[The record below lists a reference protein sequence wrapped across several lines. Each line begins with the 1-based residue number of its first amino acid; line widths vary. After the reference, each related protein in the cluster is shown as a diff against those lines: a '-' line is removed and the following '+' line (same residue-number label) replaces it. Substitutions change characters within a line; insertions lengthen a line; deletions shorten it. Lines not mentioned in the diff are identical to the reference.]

1 MELKWPHPSV
11 PPPPPSILAMPKY
24 TRHYSKSDFSHHLHQ
39 HHYHQRPQRTMKPV
53 SGNRAVP
60 LSVHRHLW
68 RLPGG
73 LHARCIK
80 VVLVISIH
88 PQSPANHC
96 NGSCRLYL
104 STVAKVLV
112 VGNCLHSP
120 LCYHHSDQT
129 LNKLWQKI
137 LRSPTSSGGLPA
149 TERLLFSTSKPRIL
163 EMTLLIADYMNMMGV
178 VNLPKTSTRSTIHS
192 RSVSRSRL
200 QVGKHKML
208 TNRKI
213 TSAVYTRQISD
224 MWNS

>member
-1 MELKWPHPSV
+1 MRRESAYWAIWACRSFILKYLFSQSYETCLRWSSGSPTSPSSPLEV
-11 PPPPPSILAMPKY
+11 ARRTSCSWY
-24 TRHYSKSDFSHHLHQ
+24 QGGSCHQ
-39 HHYHQRPQRTMKPV
+39 
-53 SGNRAVP
+53 
-60 LSVHRHLW
+60 
-68 RLPGG
+68 
-73 LHARCIK
+73 
-80 VVLVISIH
+80 ISIH
-88 PQSPANHC
+88 PQSPANQC

-104 STVAKVLV
+104 STVTMVLV
-112 VGNCLHSP
+112 IRICLHSP
-120 LCYHHSDQT
+120 LCCHHSDKT

-137 LRSPTSSGGLPA
+137 LDSPTSSGGLPA

-213 TSAVYTRQISD
+213 ITSAV
-224 MWNS
+224 